1 MTELLTYR
9 NFKPGVEDF
18 ETLITKKLVYIDKTS
33 YLEDLV
39 QRAQVTLLLRPRR
52 FGKTLSMS
60 MLSCFLEM
68 NYLHPED
75 RSRPERLFKDL
86 AIHKNKAF
94 CDEYMGRFPV
104 ISISLKSVEGSDF
117 VGAMKSMMELLGALF
132 KKYAFLAAS
141 DKQDPS
147 YVAALIRRKD
157 ICLNESLNLRDTVN
171 MDTAIAIAKSSLK
184 LLSEML
190 HAECDKKTVIII
202 DEYDVPLQKA
212 KVNGYYTEMLDVIK
226 EMLGSALKTND
237 SNMEM
242 GFVTGCLRIAH
253 QSIFT
258 DINNFVCLGSSND
271 TQFAEFI
278 GLTKNEIARL
288 LSQCGMENR
297 LPDVVAWYD
306 GYSFAGNSMLCPWS
320 VLNFLY
326 EALVPTNDRATFKP
340 QNYWANSSGN
350 DIIDICMR
358 RPRAKDIQRFQNLLE
373 GKTEEI
379 ILREFTTY
387 PAITSNTDFDTF
399 ATLMLHTGYLTV
411 ATDAI
416 PSARNRA
423 VVRIPNNEVLECF
436 SEKADTIFSESN
448 PEWLE
453 KAMTLRDALLS
464 GDTDQAQDI
473 MNAMLRRFISVR
485 DTSHEY
491 YYHMFLSGVLSM
503 TAEENID
510 VISQIEKGDGYP
522 DIVIDNKRNREAV
535 ILELKKSD
543 GQKFS
548 QLKKWAEDALDQ
560 IRTNAYD
567 GDFKDREYLK
577 ICNFG
582 ISFFGKECLALKM
595 PDDSAAK

>member
-1 MTELLTYR
+1 MTELLKYR
-9 NFKPGVEDF
+9 NFKVGVEDF
-18 ETLITKKLVYIDKTS
+18 EKLITQKLVYVDKTS

-39 QRAQVTLLLRPRR
+39 QRSQVTLLLRPRR

-68 NYLHPED
+68 NYQTPED

-86 AIHKNKAF
+86 AIYKNKAF

-104 ISISLKSVEGSDF
+104 ISISLKSMQGLNF
-117 VGAMKSMMELLGALF
+117 AGAMKSVLGLLGPLF

-141 DKQDPS
+141 ENQDPA
-147 YVAALIRRKD
+147 VAAALREKIN
-157 ICLNESLNLRDTVN
+157 ICYSDSFDLTVPGN
-171 MDTAIAIAKSSLK
+171 MITAVGIAKTSLQF
-184 LLSEML
+184 LSDML
-190 HAECDKKTVIII
+190 RTEYDKKAVIIV

-226 EMLGSALKTND
+226 EMLGNALKTND

-258 DINNFVCLGSSND
+258 DINNFVCLGAND
-271 TQFAEFI
+271 RQFARFV
-278 GLTKNEIARL
+278 GLTRDETAGL
-288 LSQCGMENR
+288 LSQCGIEKR
-297 LPDVVAWYD
+297 LSDVLEWYD
-306 GYSFAGNSMLCPWS
+306 GYSFAGNAMLCPWS

-326 EALVPTNDRATFKP
+326 DALIPGNDPASCQP

-350 DIIDICMR
+350 DIIGLCMKH
-358 RPRAKDIQRFQNLLE
+358 PRARDLERIQHLLE
-373 GKTEEI
+373 GKSEEI
-379 ILREFTTY
+379 VLREFTTY

-399 ATLMLHTGYLTV
+399 ATLMLHTGYLTAV
-411 ATDAI
+411 RDAV

-436 SEKADTIFSESN
+436 SEKTETIFSESN

-464 GDTDQAQDI
+464 GDTEQAQDI

-491 YYHMFLSGVLSM
+491 YYHMFLSGVLSI
-503 TAEENID
+503 TSDEDIN

-522 DIVIDNKRNREAV
+522 DIVIDNERNREAV

-543 GQKFS
+543 GRKYS
-548 QLKKWAEDALDQ
+548 QLEKWAEDALDQ
-560 IRTNAYD
+560 IRTHNYD
-567 GDFKDREYLK
+567 RDFRDRKYRK
-577 ICNFG
+577 ICSFG

-595 PDDSAAK
+595 PDDTAS

>member
-9 NFKPGVEDF
+9 NFAVGIENF
-18 ETLITKKLVYIDKTS
+18 EELRARKLVYIDKTS

-39 QRAQVTLLLRPRR
+39 QRSKVTLLLRPRR

-60 MLSCFLEM
+60 MLASFLEM
-68 NYLHPED
+68 NYQHPED
-75 RSRPERLFKDL
+75 KSRPERLFKDL
-86 AIHKNKAF
+86 TIYKNKAF

-104 ISISLKSVEGSDF
+104 ISISLKSVQGRDF
-117 VGAMKSMMELLGALF
+117 VGAMNRLLEVVLGPLF
-132 KKYAFLAAS
+132 DKYDF
-141 DKQDPS
+141 
-147 YVAALIRRKD
+147 
-157 ICLNESLNLRDTVN
+157 
-171 MDTAIAIAKSSLK
+171 
-184 LLSEML
+184 LLSSNKQSKAAKKALEWKIDFCMDGDKDLTKKTVMAKAVRLAISSVLFLSKML
-190 HAECDKKTVIII
+190 SKEYKRETVIII

-212 KVNGYYTEMLDVIK
+212 KVNGYYDDMLDVIK
-226 EMLGSALKTND
+226 EMLGNALKTNT
-237 SNMEM
+237 SLEM

-258 DINNFVCLGSSND
+258 DINNFDEFGIKDASYSR
-271 TQFAEFI
+271 FI
-278 GLTKNEIARL
+278 GLTKDETTKL
-288 LSQCGMENR
+288 LSQCGMGNR
-297 LPDVVAWYD
+297 LPDVLEWYD
-306 GYSFAGNSMLCPWS
+306 GYNFAGHSMLCPWS
-320 VLNFLY
+320 VLKFLSR
-326 EALVPTNDRATFKP
+326 ALDAEHDPEIFQP
-340 QNYWANSSGN
+340 ENYWANSSGN
-350 DIIDICMR
+350 DIIEICMR

-379 ILREFTTY
+379 VLREFTTY

-411 ATDAI
+411 ANDAV

-436 SEKADTIFSESN
+436 SEKAETIFSESN

-535 ILELKKSD
+535 ILVLKKSD

-567 GDFKDREYLK
+567 RDFKDRKYLK

>member
-1 MTELLTYR
+1 
-9 NFKPGVEDF
+9 
-18 ETLITKKLVYIDKTS
+18 
-33 YLEDLV
+33 
-39 QRAQVTLLLRPRR
+39 
-52 FGKTLSMS
+52 
-60 MLSCFLEM
+60 
-68 NYLHPED
+68 
-75 RSRPERLFKDL
+75 
-86 AIHKNKAF
+86 
-94 CDEYMGRFPV
+94 
-104 ISISLKSVEGSDF
+104 
-117 VGAMKSMMELLGALF
+117 
-132 KKYAFLAAS
+132 
-141 DKQDPS
+141 
-147 YVAALIRRKD
+147 
-157 ICLNESLNLRDTVN
+157 
-171 MDTAIAIAKSSLK
+171 
-184 LLSEML
+184 
-190 HAECDKKTVIII
+190 
-202 DEYDVPLQKA
+202 
-212 KVNGYYTEMLDVIK
+212 
-226 EMLGSALKTND
+226 
-237 SNMEM
+237 
-242 GFVTGCLRIAH
+242 
-253 QSIFT
+253 
-258 DINNFVCLGSSND
+258 
-271 TQFAEFI
+271 
-278 GLTKNEIARL
+278 
-288 LSQCGMENR
+288 
-297 LPDVVAWYD
+297 
-306 GYSFAGNSMLCPWS
+306 
-320 VLNFLY
+320 
-326 EALVPTNDRATFKP
+326 
-340 QNYWANSSGN
+340 
-350 DIIDICMR
+350 MR
-358 RPRAKDIQRFQNLLE
+358 HPRAKDIQRFQNLLE

-379 ILREFTTY
+379 VLREFTTY

-411 ATDAI
+411 AKDAV

-491 YYHMFLSGVLSM
+491 YYHMFLSGVISM

-567 GDFKDREYLK
+567 GDFKDRKYLK

>member
-1 MTELLTYR
+1 
-9 NFKPGVEDF
+9 
-18 ETLITKKLVYIDKTS
+18 
-33 YLEDLV
+33 
-39 QRAQVTLLLRPRR
+39 
-52 FGKTLSMS
+52 
-60 MLSCFLEM
+60 
-68 NYLHPED
+68 
-75 RSRPERLFKDL
+75 
-86 AIHKNKAF
+86 
-94 CDEYMGRFPV
+94 
-104 ISISLKSVEGSDF
+104 
-117 VGAMKSMMELLGALF
+117 
-132 KKYAFLAAS
+132 
-141 DKQDPS
+141 
-147 YVAALIRRKD
+147 
-157 ICLNESLNLRDTVN
+157 DTVN

-212 KVNGYYTEMLDVIK
+212 KVNGYYDDMLDVIK

-278 GLTKNEIARL
+278 GLTRDETARL
-288 LSQCGMENR
+288 LSQCGMESR

-306 GYSFAGNSMLCPWS
+306 GYSFAGNAMLCPWS

-326 EALVPTNDRATFKP
+326 ETLVPTNDRATFKP

-350 DIIDICMR
+350 DFIDICMR

-379 ILREFTTY
+379 VLREFTAY
-387 PAITSNTDFDTF
+387 PVITSNTDFDTF

-411 ATDAI
+411 AKDAV

-423 VVRIPNNEVLECF
+423 VVRIPNNEVRECF
-436 SEKADTIFSESN
+436 SEKADAIFSESN

-453 KAMTLRDALLS
+453 KAMTLRDALLG
-464 GDTDQAQDI
+464 GDTAQAQDI

-548 QLKKWAEDALDQ
+548 QLKKWADDALEQ

-567 GDFKDREYLK
+567 RDFKDRKYLK